1 MRDLKKIGAIGGA
14 IVLIACWPLAV
25 GQIGQ
30 TVMKDG
36 IAELSNQDISA
47 EVISYERGYLSSV
60 AKTRYEVIDPVLK
73 QQLVTD
79 GLPTE
84 LVIKHDISHELFGI
98 DTISVP
104 TNVDNLPV
112 TLSSHTQLNGNTDF
126 SLDIENLNF
135 EDSNNLGGSVSLS
148 RSRITG
154 NATVLGEL
162 KFAFSFPSIQVSF
175 ETGDKLSLTELT
187 GSGEGKKISGFWHG
201 EQHVNLGEV
210 LLETSQQQSVLSGET
225 LAYHFVSSLNEA
237 GDRIQTN
244 HVIQAGKFVNSDGEI
259 ENLNVDFTL
268 GQLDISSFES
278 LVELY
283 QSHTVLTN
291 SVLNQSAPH
300 IDNLFDKGFELS
312 MNQMKLSLGQGVFDS
327 SWKLV
332 VPEGTSGVSQDLS
345 KVIPALQGNLD
356 TFISNGL
363 VTEYPFIQEG
373 IDELVVMEM
382 IKPVDEGYKINATVE
397 DGNLVFEGGQK
408 MPLITILFPVIAQ

>member
-14 IVLIACWPLAV
+14 IVLVACWPLAV

-36 IAELSNQDISA
+36 IAELSNQDIRA

-60 AKTRYEVIDPVLK
+60 AKTRYEVVDPVLK
-73 QQLVTD
+73 QQLIAD
-79 GLPTE
+79 GLPTD
-84 LVIKHDISHELFGI
+84 LVVKHDISHGLLGI

-104 TNVDNLPV
+104 ANVDNLPV

-175 ETGDKLSLTELT
+175 ETGDKLSFTELT

-210 LLETSQQQSVLSGET
+210 SLETSQQQPVLSGEA

-268 GQLDISSFES
+268 GQLDITSFES

-408 MPLITILFPVIAQ
+408 MPLITILFPMIAQ